1 MRIVNVTPFDLV
13 IDNYDGSFCNSTLTD
28 IEGQKCF
35 ERIKYSEIANRRN
48 GARLPESMYGTD
60 GRLKIGQVFP
70 VVKLTF
76 EDGNYRHAQDDKRW
90 SAIDNLVG
98 IDDNEEIAILEKH
111 MSVGETDTIEFKASA
126 IHPANP
132 EDASDHSYQCKEIIK
147 QLVAIAM
154 SSGHKG
160 IVYVGVKDQNGKREV
175 VGIENEFSQF
185 AKGCT
190 AELFQCHFLNMLKEL
205 TSESMLLSVSY
216 KYLLYKGHTVLKL
229 EVDHRGD
236 IVFYKNRELY
246 VRLGSAMHSITDNQA
261 FVSFIR
267 SYKRAN

>member
-1 MRIVNVTPFDLV
+1 MRIINVTPFDLV
-13 IDNYDGSFCNSTLTD
+13 IDSYDKSFCNCTLID
-28 IEGQKCF
+28 IEGHKSL
-35 ERIKYSEIANRRN
+35 ERIKYLEIEKRRN
-48 GARLPESMYGTD
+48 GARLPETMYSAD
-60 GRLKIGQVFP
+60 GRLKIGQAFP
-70 VVKLTF
+70 VVKITF
-76 EDGNYRHAQDDKRW
+76 EDGHYRYAQNDKKW

-98 IDDNEEIAILEKH
+98 IDDNEEITILEKH
-111 MSVGETDTIEFKASA
+111 MSIGETDTIEFKASA

-132 EDASDHSYQCKEIIK
+132 EDANDHSFQCKEIIK

-160 IVYVGVKDQNGKREV
+160 IVYVGVKDQDGKRTV
-175 VGIENEFSQF
+175 VGIENEFSQY

-205 TSESMLLSVSY
+205 TSEFMLLSVNY

-229 EVDHRGD
+229 EVNHKGD
-236 IVFYKNRELY
+236 IVFYRNRELF
-246 VRLGSAMHSITDNQA
+246 VRLGSAMHCISDNQA

-267 SYKRAN
+267 NYKRAN